1 MRIVDLLNKESIL
14 LNASPASKQEAIDML
29 VDLQVNGGRIADKEA
44 YKKGILAREE
54 MSSTAVGKELR
65 FHMRKVRLSRHR
77 PLQQ

>member
-44 YKKGILAREE
+44 YKKGILASEYLVR
-54 MSSTAVGKELR
+54 SSLLFTISLIYCSPSLK
-65 FHMRKVRLSRHR
+65 KN
-77 PLQQ
+77 